1 MSGRGG
7 SKDDGDSSG
16 VTFLLFFL
24 PLSFLLSF
32 VSENFFRIFSGMY
45 WIWLH
50 CMGCILGAL
59 GCTMGLDL

>member
-1 MSGRGG
+1 
-7 SKDDGDSSG
+7 
-16 VTFLLFFL
+16 
-24 PLSFLLSF
+24 
-32 VSENFFRIFSGMY
+32 MY